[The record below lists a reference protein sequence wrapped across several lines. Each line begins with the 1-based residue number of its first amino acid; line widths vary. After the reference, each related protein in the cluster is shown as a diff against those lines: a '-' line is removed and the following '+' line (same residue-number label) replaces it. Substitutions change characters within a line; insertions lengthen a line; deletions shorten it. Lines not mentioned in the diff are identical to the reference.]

1 MATIYDELGG
11 RDGVAVAVDTF
22 YDHVLADD
30 LLAPYFDATD
40 MPRQKRHLR
49 AFLAAAVGGPD
60 VYAGR
65 DMDAAHAGRGITD
78 EAFDRV
84 VGHLVA
90 TLRGLG
96 VAPATIGAIGDS
108 LAPLRATIVAA

>member
-1 MATIYDELGG
+1 MATIYDEIGG
-11 RDGVAVAVDTF
+11 KDGVAAAVDTL

-30 LLAPYFDATD
+30 LLAPYFAATD
-40 MPRQKRHLR
+40 MRRQKQHLR

-65 DMDAAHAGRGITD
+65 DMDVAHAGLGITD

-84 VGHLVA
+84 VDHLVA
-90 TLRGLG
+90 TLTGLG
-96 VAPATIGAIGDS
+96 VAPATIGAIGGA
-108 LAPLRATIVAA
+108 LAPLRARIVAA